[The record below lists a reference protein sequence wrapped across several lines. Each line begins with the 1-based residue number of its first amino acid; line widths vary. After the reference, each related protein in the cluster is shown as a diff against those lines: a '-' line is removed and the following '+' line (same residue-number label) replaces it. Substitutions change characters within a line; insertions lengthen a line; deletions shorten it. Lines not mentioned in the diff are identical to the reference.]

1 MTREEI
7 QKRQGSRRVT
17 ATHREMLLFFGCRE
31 TEPPEVVYHMTDME
45 SAQKI
50 MEEKR
55 IRCFNSYG
63 CYFLPKKEY
72 MPVYLNIFV
81 QQRHQRVTSDLEV
94 VDLGA
99 PIEIV
104 LLEIRLGRSAKELHR
119 WYNQEFV
126 TNAAETTPEFTRK
139 LAHLQ
144 LVHRGDLRFQ
154 EAKLVP
160 IGDVMDN
167 NMACYNIFTADV
179 GLISEEQRLAHT
191 IEEYIEKK
199 KKDGKL
205 DEDHEAELRRA
216 MVLECPVLANFD
228 KVYILKRNGPFT
240 LVSYTDDDGEADQ
253 AEG

>member
-1 MTREEI
+1 MKKEEI
-7 QKRQGSRRVT
+7 IKRQGSQRVI

-50 MEEKR
+50 MKEKR

-81 QQRHQRVTSDLEV
+81 QQRHQRVTTDREV
-94 VDLGA
+94 VDLEA
-99 PIEIV
+99 PVELV
-104 LLEIRLGRSAKELHR
+104 LLEIRLGRSAKEPHR
-119 WYNQEFV
+119 WYDQEFV
-126 TNAAETTPEFTRK
+126 TDAAETTPEFTKK
-139 LAHLQ
+139 LARLQ

-160 IGDVMDN
+160 IGDIMDN
-167 NMACYNIFTADV
+167 CMACYNIFVADV
-179 GLISEEQRLAHT
+179 GLISEGQRFAHT
-191 IEEYIEKK
+191 IEEYIEKRK
-199 KKDGKL
+199 TDGKL
-205 DEDHEAELRRA
+205 DEDREAELRRA
-216 MVLECPVLANFD
+216 MALECPVLANFEN
-228 KVYILKRNGPFT
+228 VYILKRNGPFT

-253 AEG
+253 TEG